1 MKHIQQYTEQNMFE
15 KHSTFQK
22 FVKTS
27 KRDSV
32 EDYSDK
38 SCKRNGYS
46 KQREFK
52 RDMWSVE

>member
-1 MKHIQQYTEQNMFE
+1 MKHIQQYTEQT
-15 KHSTFQK
+15 SFQK

-38 SCKRNGYS
+38 SSKRNSYS

>member
-1 MKHIQQYTEQNMFE
+1 MKHIQPYTEQT
-15 KHSTFQK
+15 HFQK

-38 SCKRNGYS
+38 GSKRNGYS

-52 RDMWSVE
+52 RDMWSVD

>member
-1 MKHIQQYTEQNMFE
+1 MKYIQQYTEQT
-15 KHSTFQK
+15 SFQK

-27 KRDSV
+27 KRDGG

-38 SCKRNGYS
+38 SGKRSGYS

>member
-1 MKHIQQYTEQNMFE
+1 MKHTQYTE
-15 KHSTFQK
+15 HPTFQK

-27 KRDSV
+27 KRDAV

-38 SCKRNGYS
+38 GTKRNGYS

-52 RDMWSVE
+52 RDMWSFE

>member
-1 MKHIQQYTEQNMFE
+1 MKHIQQPTEQ
-15 KHSTFQK
+15 TAFQK

-27 KRDSV
+27 KRDS
-32 EDYSDK
+32 EYNTDK
-38 SCKRNGYS
+38 SCKRSGYS

>member
-1 MKHIQQYTEQNMFE
+1 MKHIQQYAEQT
-15 KHSTFQK
+15 SFQK

-38 SCKRNGYS
+38 GSKRNGYS

-52 RDMWSVE
+52 RDMWSSQND

>member
-1 MKHIQQYTEQNMFE
+1 MKHIQQYTE
-15 KHSTFQK
+15 HATFQK

-27 KRDSV
+27 KRDGV

-38 SCKRNGYS
+38 SSKRNGYS
-46 KQREFK
+46 KQRSFK

>member
-1 MKHIQQYTEQNMFE
+1 MKHIQQYTEQ
-15 KHSTFQK
+15 TAFQK

-27 KRDSV
+27 KRDM

-38 SCKRNGYS
+38 GSKRNRYS

>member
-1 MKHIQQYTEQNMFE
+1 MKHSQQYTEQNMFE
-15 KHSTFQK
+15 KHTTFQK

-27 KRDSV
+27 KRDM
-32 EDYSDK
+32 EDCSDK
-38 SCKRNGYS
+38 SSKRNGYS